1 MTAVVFSPML
11 IRPYTLQ
18 DSASTRALFQ
28 KTIRTINANDYTAFE
43 IAAWLKEED
52 TTLAQWHAHLASS
65 LAFVAVNEHNEL
77 LGFGNCLPE
86 IGLIDCLY
94 VHVEHQSEGIGSLL
108 LQTLENAIDST
119 ISTLSVDASI
129 TARTFFERHGYT
141 VRFVNTVHRV
151 FSLDGKSRNAVLCN
165 LHMQK
170 SRCK

>member
-1 MTAVVFSPML
+1 MTAVVFSLML

-28 KTIRTINANDYTAFE
+28 KTIRTINANDYTDFE

-52 TTLAQWHAHLASS
+52 TTLAQWHAHLAST
-65 LAFVAVNEHNEL
+65 LAFVAVN
-77 LGFGNCLPE
+77 
-86 IGLIDCLY
+86 
-94 VHVEHQSEGIGSLL
+94 VEHQSEGIGSLL
-108 LQTLENAIDST
+108 LQTLENAIDPT

-141 VRFVNTVHRV
+141 VRFVNTVHRA
-151 FSLDGKSRNAVLCN
+151 FSLDGKSRDAVLSN